1 MGCTMSFGCFSKKKK
16 KKNQAWM
23 GCTMGFGCFSKKK
36 DHVFASYRSVSL
48 AYN

>member
-16 KKNQAWM
+16 KNQASM